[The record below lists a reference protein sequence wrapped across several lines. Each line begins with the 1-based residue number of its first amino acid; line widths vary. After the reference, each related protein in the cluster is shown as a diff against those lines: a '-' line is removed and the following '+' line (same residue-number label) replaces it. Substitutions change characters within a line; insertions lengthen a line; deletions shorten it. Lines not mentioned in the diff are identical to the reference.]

1 MFATQAPGSPP
12 ELTSSKSSKSSSYRS
27 SSFSGPD
34 GILSDL
40 SHFEDIG
47 LEDEAP
53 IDQDLYGYDSGKRP
67 SLRPGSSNTSASRA
81 VTPGSAGLRELT
93 NGPSRPTYP
102 SLQGQVRHASTFTS
116 SLSLNP
122 IVNGW
127 SKHRVSS
134 PSSPSLAM
142 TAMRNQSRSRSP
154 SPTHPQTFTASP
166 RSIATGNTLLPSP
179 SLSIPKRPSSRRSSM
194 QTARKTPKVLE
205 GECGDSDED
214 LPDDASLWNVPL
226 SPGFH
231 RSASAASS
239 AKTSPNGSPERLGQG
254 RPPLPAGMSS
264 IRPLRTAPID
274 IGPHHTTRENLPSSP
289 VKPRLPRGASTSV
302 MPDHFGLPKTRAKS
316 WTAALSELSEE
327 AKTLTEALEEHAIEA
342 DRRHEEKIQRGV
354 ASARPSMEKLA
365 RSKTTIVELP
375 PLRKSNV
382 MIDPLPISKEKE
394 KVLSRTRPSWLP
406 PKSRKEEKKH
416 LKEYQKMMELSLE
429 ADKKRAAKAATDQC
443 VHDDTKATLG
453 RIWDEHVLPNWEQA
467 VREPRTRELF
477 WRGIAPRSRA
487 AVWQRAIGNELAL
500 TEATYMKALR
510 RSQDTEKAVF
520 ALKDETSKEKAWFS
534 AIRRDVDSTFP
545 DLKMFQSGGPLHN
558 SLSDVLKA
566 YSMYRSDVG
575 HSHGTNLPAA
585 LLLLS
590 TPTPSVAFILLANLL
605 NRPLPLAFLTAD
617 NSGIWRTYTLILNLL
632 EHKSPKLFG
641 HLFGPMVE
649 GGLGLHP
656 EHVFEPMIRTMFLQ
670 GCCST
675 SNPGTMAPS
684 APSSNNGDNITRSS
698 SQPPNLVR
706 SPGAPLSAGSA
717 SSAST
722 LTTPTTEPG
731 IPSSKGLSLE
741 TASRIWDVIVFDG
754 DAMIIRTCVGIL
766 ACLESKLYG
775 STEEVLAVLGWE
787 AKGAGGFGPGMGWGE
802 EEIMRKIRSAG
813 KEAAKA

>member
-1 MFATQAPGSPP
+1 MGPPEPSYTVVMPIHHHCISSNCTSTTTVAEHWLLAARHDGTYPYCIYDDDNEEAVIDSKPHSLDNTYTRSHPPAPLHPSKHLLSSHIHSFGTPPISIKITQSHEHWKPHIQCQDHLRSRSLTVSSHLDQYDVTMFATQAPGSPP

-429 ADKKRAAKAATDQC
+429 AGKS
-443 VHDDTKATLG
+443 TKITNLILG
-453 RIWDEHVLPNWEQA
+453 THNPSPRQKTCRKGCYRPV
-467 VREPRTRELF
+467 RTR
-477 WRGIAPRSRA
+477 
-487 AVWQRAIGNELAL
+487 
-500 TEATYMKALR
+500 
-510 RSQDTEKAVF
+510 
-520 ALKDETSKEKAWFS
+520 
-534 AIRRDVDSTFP
+534 
-545 DLKMFQSGGPLHN
+545 
-558 SLSDVLKA
+558 
-566 YSMYRSDVG
+566 
-575 HSHGTNLPAA
+575 
-585 LLLLS
+585 
-590 TPTPSVAFILLANLL
+590 
-605 NRPLPLAFLTAD
+605 
-617 NSGIWRTYTLILNLL
+617 
-632 EHKSPKLFG
+632 
-641 HLFGPMVE
+641 
-649 GGLGLHP
+649 
-656 EHVFEPMIRTMFLQ
+656 
-670 GCCST
+670 
-675 SNPGTMAPS
+675 
-684 APSSNNGDNITRSS
+684 
-698 SQPPNLVR
+698 
-706 SPGAPLSAGSA
+706 
-717 SSAST
+717 
-722 LTTPTTEPG
+722 
-731 IPSSKGLSLE
+731 
-741 TASRIWDVIVFDG
+741 
-754 DAMIIRTCVGIL
+754 
-766 ACLESKLYG
+766 
-775 STEEVLAVLGWE
+775 
-787 AKGAGGFGPGMGWGE
+787 
-802 EEIMRKIRSAG
+802 
-813 KEAAKA
+813 